1 MSRITKEQG
10 EYIKQHYNQMAVK
23 EIAANLNLNAPQVIS
38 WARNHGVPK
47 KNRSIFSDADKTYI
61 QANYLQVPYAQI
73 ADHLGFTER
82 QIKGWINNNLAN
94 KNRVFR
100 SDYFSDIRNTNRAYW
115 LGFIYADGWIVH
127 SRETSSYEFGMQLRR
142 GDRYVLEA
150 LNVELGGVHKI
161 FDEEFHGAVHKN
173 SVVSHSESSVLR
185 VYSKELVE
193 DLMQLGID
201 VRKTESDTFPT
212 VPDECFVDFLRG
224 YFDGDGSL
232 SIDSRGRN
240 LRWDIT
246 GTNYGCFAA
255 IQKTLSEN
263 HNISTSI
270 YKHGERTWKL
280 VCFRK
285 DDVRNLL
292 NLLYSDTSAMRL
304 ERKYKIYSDYY
315 CLAA

>member
-10 EYIKQHYNQMAVK
+10 EYIKQHYDSATAK
-23 EIAANLNLNAPQVIS
+23 EIATQLGLNAPQVIS
-38 WARNHGVPK
+38 WAHRHNIPK
-47 KNRSIFSDADKTYI
+47 KQRSIFSDADKAYI
-61 QANYLQVPYAQI
+61 RANYLQVPYAQI

-82 QIKGWINNNLAN
+82 QIRGWINNNLAN

-100 SDYFSDIRNTNRAYW
+100 SDYFADIRNPNRAYW

-127 SRETSSYEFGMQLRR
+127 NRETRNYEFGMQLQR

-150 LNVELGGVHKI
+150 LNAELGGVHKI
-161 FDEEFHGAVHKN
+161 FDEEFHGAVHRN
-173 SVVSHSESSVLR
+173 SVISHSETSVLR
-185 VYSKELVE
+185 VYSKEFVE
-193 DLMQLGID
+193 DLMKLGID
-201 VRKTESDTFPT
+201 VRKTESNMFPT

-232 SIDSRGRN
+232 SIDSRGKN

-246 GTNYGCFAA
+246 GTNRDGFVA
-255 IQKTLSEN
+255 IQEVLLTQYGIN
-263 HNISTSI
+263 TSI

-292 NLLYSDTSAMRL
+292 DLLYAGPSVMRL
-304 ERKYKIYSDYY
+304 ERKFKIYSDYY